1 MDRNTVLAFILIGLV
16 LMIWLWFNS
25 PDPSKMPNKKQDST
39 KVHSQQSKGTEIAKT
54 KSEEVSKNEETK
66 EALDTLGVYFN
77 KVELG
82 RNRFFT
88 VETPLYKVE
97 INSTGGR
104 FNRVFLKKYKEWYGG
119 NVQLINTKDGGDL
132 DLSFVTRDGKLIS
145 TSYFEY
151 QPEFSE
157 VSIILTDRDSIT
169 KSFVLKISDTSFIRK
184 KFTFYKDKYF
194 VRVDIEFK
202 GMEKVISG
210 NRYSLDWENG
220 IRFVEK
226 NTFDEASFA
235 KVDYY
240 AADELFNF
248 DATKFGEKIEK
259 RISGVFDWVGIR
271 NKYFVI
277 TILPLQKDPDG
288 LLELKGEK
296 KALNNG
302 GVIDKYSI
310 SIGKNINNFAYAS
323 DAYNFYFGPIEY
335 NTLKAHY
342 PTMTSIVDFGSFLG
356 LTFIIRPIAEYLM
369 LPLLKFLH
377 SFIPNYGIVIII
389 FSLLIKILLQP
400 LTNQSM
406 KSMKKMQLLQ
416 PMMNEIR
423 EKYKDD
429 PQKMNQE
436 VMKLYQTY
444 GINPAGG
451 CLPILLQMPILIALY
466 GLFRATIELRQQPF
480 TLWIKDLS
488 VPDTIVQLPF
498 RVPFFMIN
506 EISGL
511 ALLLGITMFIQ
522 QKMSITDPRQKALI
536 YIMPILLTLLFNSF
550 PSGLNLYYFMFN
562 LFSIAQQYYMNK
574 FSKPIELKPVDRKS
588 KKGFMQKLM
597 EQAEQ
602 NAKERRKRLA
612 KGKF

>member
-16 LMIWLWFNS
+16 LMLWLWYNT
-25 PDPSKMPNKKQDST
+25 PDPSTIQKMSQDTTQVQTSPKKE
-39 KVHSQQSKGTEIAKT
+39 TEAIT
-54 KSEEVSKNEETK
+54 SKSESISKQEGEK
-66 EALDTLGVYFN
+66 EFVDTLGVYFSN
-77 KVELG
+77 IELG
-82 RNRFFT
+82 KNRYLT

-97 INSTGGR
+97 INSTGGK

-119 NVQLINTKDGGDL
+119 HVQLINTKDGGDL
-132 DLSFVTRDGKLIS
+132 NLSFVTRDGKLIS
-145 TSYFEY
+145 TTYFEF

-157 VSIILTDRDSIT
+157 NFINLTDKDSVT
-169 KSFVLKISDTSFIRK
+169 KSFVLKITDTSFIRK
-184 KFTFYKDKYF
+184 KFTFYKDRYF
-194 VRVDIEFK
+194 VRVDFEFK

-226 NTFDEASFA
+226 NTFDEATFA

-240 AADELFNF
+240 AANELFNF
-248 DATKFGEKIEK
+248 DATSFGEKIEK
-259 RISGVFDWVGIR
+259 KISGVFDWVGIR

-277 TILPLQKDPDG
+277 TILPLQQDPDG
-288 LLELKGEK
+288 LLELRGEK
-296 KALNNG
+296 KALRNG

-310 SIGKNINNFAYAS
+310 SISKNVNNFVYAK
-323 DAYNFYFGPIEY
+323 DAYNIYFGPIEY
-335 NTLKAHY
+335 NTLKEHH

-389 FSLLIKILLQP
+389 FSIIIKILLHP
-400 LTNQSM
+400 LTKQSM
-406 KSMKKMQLLQ
+406 NSMKKMQLLQ

-480 TLWIKDLS
+480 ILWITDLS
-488 VPDTIVQLPF
+488 VPDTIVHLPF
-498 RVPFFMIN
+498 RLPIFMIN

-511 ALLLGITMFIQ
+511 ALLLGLTMFIQ
-522 QKMSITDPRQKALI
+522 QKMTVTDPKQKALV

-588 KKGFMQKLM
+588 KKGFMQRLM

>member
-1 MDRNTVLAFILIGLV
+1 MDRNSVLAFILIGLV
-16 LMIWLWFNS
+16 LMLWLWYNT
-25 PDPSKMPNKKQDST
+25 PDPSKMPKKKQDST
-39 KVHSQQSKGTEIAKT
+39 QVQIPKKEESEIT
-54 KSEEVSKNEETK
+54 KPDTVKASTQK
-66 EALDTLGVYFN
+66 ENKEINDTLGVYFSN
-77 KVELG
+77 VELG
-82 RNRFFT
+82 TNRFFT
-88 VETPLYKVE
+88 VETPLLKVE
-97 INSTGGR
+97 INSTGGK

-119 NVQLINTKDGGDL
+119 QVQLINTKDGGDL
-132 DLSFVTRDGKLIS
+132 NLSFVTKDGKLIT
-145 TSYFEY
+145 TSYFEFK
-151 QPEFSE
+151 PEFSE
-157 VSIILTDRDSIT
+157 SSINLTEQDSIT
-169 KSFVLKISDTSFIRK
+169 KSFILKINDTSFIRK

-194 VRVDIEFK
+194 VRVDVEFK
-202 GMEKVISG
+202 GMDRIISG
-210 NRYSLDWENG
+210 NRYALDWENG

-226 NTFDEASFA
+226 NTFDEATFA

-248 DATKFGEKIEK
+248 DATKINEKIEK
-259 RISGVFDWVGIR
+259 KISGVFDWVGIR

-277 TILPLQKDPDG
+277 TILPLQQDPDG

-296 KALNNG
+296 KALQNG
-302 GVIDKYSI
+302 GVIDKYSLSI
-310 SIGKNINNFAYAS
+310 SKNIINFAYAK

-335 NTLKAHY
+335 STLKAHH

-356 LTFIIRPIAEYLM
+356 LTFIIRPIAEYIM

-389 FSLLIKILLQP
+389 FSLIIKILLHP
-400 LTNQSM
+400 LTKQSM
-406 KSMKKMQLLQ
+406 TSMKKMQLLQ

-480 TLWIKDLS
+480 MLWIKDLS
-488 VPDTIVQLPF
+488 VPDTIVHLPF
-498 RVPFFMIN
+498 RLPFFMIN

-522 QKMSITDPRQKALI
+522 QKMSVTDPRQKAMI
-536 YIMPILLTLLFNSF
+536 YIMPILFTLLFNSF

-562 LFSIAQQYYMNK
+562 LFSIGQQYYINK

>member
-1 MDRNTVLAFILIGLV
+1 MDR
-16 LMIWLWFNS
+16 
-25 PDPSKMPNKKQDST
+25 
-39 KVHSQQSKGTEIAKT
+39 
-54 KSEEVSKNEETK
+54 
-66 EALDTLGVYFN
+66 
-77 KVELG
+77 
-82 RNRFFT
+82 
-88 VETPLYKVE
+88 
-97 INSTGGR
+97 
-104 FNRVFLKKYKEWYGG
+104 
-119 NVQLINTKDGGDL
+119 
-132 DLSFVTRDGKLIS
+132 
-145 TSYFEY
+145 
-151 QPEFSE
+151 
-157 VSIILTDRDSIT
+157 
-169 KSFVLKISDTSFIRK
+169 
-184 KFTFYKDKYF
+184 
-194 VRVDIEFK
+194 
-202 GMEKVISG
+202 VISG

-240 AADELFNF
+240 AANELFNF
-248 DATKFGEKIEK
+248 DATSFGEKIEK
-259 RISGVFDWVGIR
+259 KITGVFDWVAIR
-271 NKYFVI
+271 NKYF
-277 TILPLQKDPDG
+277 TISFLPIKQDPDG
-288 LLELKGEK
+288 ILELKGEK
-296 KALNNG
+296 KAFRNG

-310 SIGKNINNFAYAS
+310 SISRNLPTFQYSN
-323 DAYNFYFGPIEY
+323 DAFNLYFGPIEY
-335 NTLKAHY
+335 NTLKEHH

-389 FSLLIKILLQP
+389 FSLIIKIALHP
-400 LTNQSM
+400 LTKQSM
-406 KSMKKMQLLQ
+406 YSMKKMQLLQ

-480 TLWIKDLS
+480 TLWITDLS
-488 VPDTIVQLPF
+488 VPDTIVHLPF
-498 RVPFFMIN
+498 RLPLFMIN

-522 QKMSITDPRQKALI
+522 QKMTVTDPRQKAMV

-574 FSKPIELKPVDRKS
+574 FSKPIELKPVDRKA
-588 KKGFMQKLM
+588 KKGFMQRLM
-597 EQAEQ
+597 EQAEEQ
-602 NAKERRKRLA
+602 AKERRKRMA

>member
-16 LMIWLWFNS
+16 LMLWLWYNT
-25 PDPSKMPNKKQDST
+25 PDPSTMQKKTQDTTQAQTQQAEETETT
-39 KVHSQQSKGTEIAKT
+39 KPKPEVISKQEK
-54 KSEEVSKNEETK
+54 KNEII
-66 EALDTLGVYFN
+66 DSLGVYFSN
-77 KVELG
+77 VELG
-82 RNRFFT
+82 KNRFFT
-88 VETPLYKVE
+88 VETPLYKIE
-97 INSTGGR
+97 LSSTGGK
-104 FNRVFLKKYKEWYGG
+104 FYRVFLKKYKEWYDGK
-119 NVQLINTKDGGDL
+119 VQLINTKNGGDL
-132 DLSFVTRDGKLIS
+132 NLSFVTRDGKLIT
-145 TSYFEY
+145 TSYFDFK
-151 QPEFSE
+151 PEFSE
-157 VSIILTDRDSIT
+157 SSINLTDRDSIT
-169 KSFVLKISDTSFIRK
+169 KSFVLRITDSSLIRK

-194 VRVDIEFK
+194 VKIDFEFK
-202 GMEKVISG
+202 GMDKVISG

-226 NTFDEASFA
+226 NTFDEATFA
-235 KVDYY
+235 RVDYF
-240 AADELFNF
+240 AANELFNF
-248 DATKFGEKIEK
+248 DVTGYGEKIEK
-259 RISGVFDWVGIR
+259 KISGVFDWVGIR

-296 KALNNG
+296 RALRNG
-302 GVIDKYSI
+302 GVIDKYSVSI
-310 SIGKNINNFAYAS
+310 SKNINNFAYAN
-323 DAYNFYFGPIEY
+323 DAYKFYFGPIEY
-335 NTLKAHY
+335 NTLKAHH

-389 FSLLIKILLQP
+389 FSLIIKILLHP
-400 LTNQSM
+400 LTKQSM
-406 KSMKKMQLLQ
+406 NSMKKMQLLQ

-436 VMKLYQTY
+436 VMKLYRTY

-488 VPDTIVQLPF
+488 VPDTIVHLPF
-498 RVPFFMIN
+498 RLPIFMID

-511 ALLLGITMFIQ
+511 ALLLGLTMFIQ
-522 QKMSITDPRQKALI
+522 QKMTVTDPRQKALV

-588 KKGFMQKLM
+588 KKGFMQRLM

>member
-16 LMIWLWFNS
+16 LMVWLWYNT
-25 PDPSKMPNKKQDST
+25 PDPSKLPKKKQDST
-39 KVHSQQSKGTEIAKT
+39 QVQKQKVEKVKPEEKISESPIT
-54 KSEEVSKNEETK
+54 KSDS
-66 EALDTLGVYFN
+66 LGIYFS

-82 RNRFFT
+82 KNHIT
-88 VETPLYKVE
+88 TIETPLYKVE
-97 INSTGGR
+97 INSTGGK

-119 NVQLINTKDGGDL
+119 QVQLINTKEGGDL
-132 DLSFVTRDGKLIS
+132 NLSFVTKDGKVINTAS
-145 TSYFEY
+145 FEFK
-151 QPEFSE
+151 PEFSE
-157 VSIILTDRDSIT
+157 NYLVVDNVDSLT
-169 KSFVLKISDTSFIRK
+169 KSYVLKVNDSSLVRK
-184 KFTFYKDKYF
+184 KFTFYKNKYF
-194 VRVDIEFK
+194 VKVEIEFK
-202 GMEKVISG
+202 GMDYVLSG

-259 RISGVFDWVGIR
+259 KISGVFDWVAIR
-271 NKYFVI
+271 NKYFTI
-277 TILPLQKDPDG
+277 SILPLQKDPDG
-288 LLELKGEK
+288 MLELKGEK
-296 KALNNG
+296 RPLNNG
-302 GVIDKYSI
+302 GVIDKYSVSI
-310 SIGKNINNFAYAS
+310 SKNLPNFKYSS
-323 DAYNFYFGPIEY
+323 DAYNIYFGPIEY
-335 NTLKAHY
+335 NTLKAHH
-342 PTMTSIVDFGSFLG
+342 PTLTSIVDFGSFLG

-377 SFIPNYGIVIII
+377 SLIPNYGIVIII
-389 FSLLIKILLQP
+389 FSLIIKIVLHP
-400 LTNQSM
+400 LTKQSM
-406 KSMKKMQLLQ
+406 NSMKKMQLLQ

-480 TLWIKDLS
+480 ALWISDLS
-488 VPDTIVQLPF
+488 IPDTILHLPF
-498 RVPFFMIN
+498 RLPFFAIN

-511 ALLLGITMFIQ
+511 ALLLGLTMFIQ
-522 QKMSITDPRQKALI
+522 QKMSVTDPRQKAMI
-536 YIMPILLTLLFNSF
+536 YIMPILFTLLFNSF

-562 LFSIAQQYYMNK
+562 LFSIGQQYYINK
-574 FSKPIELKPVDRKS
+574 FSKPIELKPVDRKA
-588 KKGFMQKLM
+588 KKGFMQRLM
-597 EQAEQ
+597 EQAEE

>member
-1 MDRNTVLAFILIGLV
+1 MDRNSVLAFILIGLI
-16 LMIWLWFNS
+16 LMIWLWYNT
-25 PDPSKMPNKKQDST
+25 PDPSKLPKNKQDT
-39 KVHSQQSKGTEIAKT
+39 TQVQVKKETEKVKTEEQIAEGKITPEDSLGIYFSKVNLG
-54 KSEEVSKNEETK
+54 KNQITTFETQ
-66 EALDTLGVYFN
+66 
-77 KVELG
+77 
-82 RNRFFT
+82 
-88 VETPLYKVE
+88 LYKIE
-97 INSTGGR
+97 INSTGGK

-119 NVQLINTKDGGDL
+119 EVQLINTKDGGDL
-132 DLSFVTRDGKLIS
+132 NLTFVTKDGKLINTAS
-145 TSYFEY
+145 FEFK
-151 QPEFSE
+151 PEFAENYINLSDE
-157 VSIILTDRDSIT
+157 DSIT
-169 KSFVLKISDTSFIRK
+169 KSFVLKVNDTSFIRK
-184 KFTFYKDKYF
+184 KFTFYKNKYF
-194 VRVDIEFK
+194 VKIEIEFK
-202 GMEKVISG
+202 GMDNVLSG

-226 NTFDEASFA
+226 NTFDESSFA

-248 DATKFGEKIEK
+248 DATKFGEKLEK
-259 RISGVFDWVGIR
+259 KISGVFDWVAIR
-271 NKYFVI
+271 NKYFAI
-277 TILPLQKDPDG
+277 SILPLQKDPDG
-288 LLELKGEK
+288 MLELKGEK
-296 KALNNG
+296 RPLNNG

-310 SIGKNINNFAYAS
+310 SISKNLPNFKYSS
-323 DAYNFYFGPIEY
+323 DAYNIYFGPIEY
-335 NTLKAHY
+335 NTLKAHH

-377 SFIPNYGIVIII
+377 SIIPNYGIVIII
-389 FSLLIKILLQP
+389 FSLIIKIVLHP
-400 LTNQSM
+400 LTKQSM
-406 KSMKKMQLLQ
+406 NSMKKMQLLQ

-488 VPDTIVQLPF
+488 IPDTILHLPF
-498 RVPFFMIN
+498 RLPFFAIN

-511 ALLLGITMFIQ
+511 ALLLGLTMFIQ
-522 QKMSITDPRQKALI
+522 QKMSITDPRQKAMI
-536 YIMPILLTLLFNSF
+536 YIMPILFTLLFNSF

-562 LFSIAQQYYMNK
+562 LFSIGQQYYINK
-574 FSKPIELKPVDRKS
+574 FSKPIELKPVDRKA

>member
-16 LMIWLWFNS
+16 LMLWLWYNT
-25 PDPSKMPNKKQDST
+25 PDPSTIQKMSQDTTQVQTSPKKE
-39 KVHSQQSKGTEIAKT
+39 TEAIT
-54 KSEEVSKNEETK
+54 SKSESISKQEGEK
-66 EALDTLGVYFN
+66 EFVDTLGVYFSN
-77 KVELG
+77 IELG
-82 RNRFFT
+82 KNRYLT

-97 INSTGGR
+97 INSTGGK

-119 NVQLINTKDGGDL
+119 HVQLINTKDGGDL
-132 DLSFVTRDGKLIS
+132 NLSFVTRDGKLIS
-145 TSYFEY
+145 TTYFEF

-157 VSIILTDRDSIT
+157 NFINLTDKDSVT
-169 KSFVLKISDTSFIRK
+169 KSFVLKITDTSFIRK
-184 KFTFYKDKYF
+184 KFTFYKDRYF
-194 VRVDIEFK
+194 VRVDFEFK

-226 NTFDEASFA
+226 NTFDEATFA

-240 AADELFNF
+240 ATNELFNF
-248 DATKFGEKIEK
+248 DATSFGEKIEK
-259 RISGVFDWVGIR
+259 KISGVFDWVGIR

-277 TILPLQKDPDG
+277 TILPLQQDPDG
-288 LLELKGEK
+288 LLELRGEK
-296 KALNNG
+296 KALRNG

-310 SIGKNINNFAYAS
+310 SINKNVNNFVYAK
-323 DAYNFYFGPIEY
+323 DAYNIYFGPIEY
-335 NTLKAHY
+335 NTLKEHH

-389 FSLLIKILLQP
+389 FSIIIKILLHP
-400 LTNQSM
+400 LTKQSM
-406 KSMKKMQLLQ
+406 NSMKKMQLLQ

-480 TLWIKDLS
+480 ILWITDLS
-488 VPDTIVQLPF
+488 VPDTIVHLPF
-498 RVPFFMIN
+498 RLPIFMIN

-511 ALLLGITMFIQ
+511 ALLLGLTMFIQ
-522 QKMSITDPRQKALI
+522 QKMTVTDPRQKALV

-588 KKGFMQKLM
+588 KKGFMQRLM

>member
-16 LMIWLWFNS
+16 LMLWLWYNT
-25 PDPSKMPNKKQDST
+25 PDPSTIQKMSQDTTQVQTSPKKE
-39 KVHSQQSKGTEIAKT
+39 TEAIT
-54 KSEEVSKNEETK
+54 SKSESISKQEGEK
-66 EALDTLGVYFN
+66 EFVDTLGVYFSN
-77 KVELG
+77 IELG
-82 RNRFFT
+82 KNRYLT

-97 INSTGGR
+97 INSTGGK

-119 NVQLINTKDGGDL
+119 HVQLINTKDGGDL
-132 DLSFVTRDGKLIS
+132 NLSFVTRDGKLIS
-145 TSYFEY
+145 TTYFEF

-157 VSIILTDRDSIT
+157 NFINLTDKDSVT
-169 KSFVLKISDTSFIRK
+169 KSFVLKITDTSFIRK
-184 KFTFYKDKYF
+184 KFTFYKDRYF
-194 VRVDIEFK
+194 VRVDFEFK

-226 NTFDEASFA
+226 NTFDEATFA

-240 AADELFNF
+240 AANELFNF
-248 DATKFGEKIEK
+248 DATSFGEKIEK
-259 RISGVFDWVGIR
+259 KISGVFDWVGIR

-277 TILPLQKDPDG
+277 TILPLQQDPDG
-288 LLELKGEK
+288 LLELRGEK
-296 KALNNG
+296 KALRNG

-310 SIGKNINNFAYAS
+310 SISKNVNNFVYAK
-323 DAYNFYFGPIEY
+323 DAYNIYFGPIEY
-335 NTLKAHY
+335 NTLKEHH

-389 FSLLIKILLQP
+389 FSIIIKIILHP
-400 LTNQSM
+400 LTKQSM
-406 KSMKKMQLLQ
+406 NSMKKMQLLQ

-480 TLWIKDLS
+480 ILWITDLS
-488 VPDTIVQLPF
+488 VPDTIVHLPF
-498 RVPFFMIN
+498 RLPIFMIN

-511 ALLLGITMFIQ
+511 ALLLGLTMFIQ
-522 QKMSITDPRQKALI
+522 QKMTVTDPRQKALV

-588 KKGFMQKLM
+588 KKGFMQRLM

>member
-1 MDRNTVLAFILIGLV
+1 MDRNSVLAFILIGLV
-16 LMIWLWFNS
+16 LMLWLWYNT
-25 PDPSKMPNKKQDST
+25 PDPSKMPKKKQDST
-39 KVHSQQSKGTEIAKT
+39 QVQIPKKEESEIT
-54 KSEEVSKNEETK
+54 KPDTVKASTQK
-66 EALDTLGVYFN
+66 ENKEINDTLGVYFSN
-77 KVELG
+77 VELG
-82 RNRFFT
+82 TNRFFT
-88 VETPLYKVE
+88 IETPLLKVE
-97 INSTGGR
+97 INSTGGK
-104 FNRVFLKKYKEWYGG
+104 FNRVFLKTYKEWYGG
-119 NVQLINTKDGGDL
+119 QVQLINTKDGGDL
-132 DLSFVTRDGKLIS
+132 NLSFVTKDGKLIT
-145 TSYFEY
+145 TSYFEFK
-151 QPEFSE
+151 PEFSE
-157 VSIILTDRDSIT
+157 SSINLTEQDSIT
-169 KSFVLKISDTSFIRK
+169 KSFILKINDTSFIRK

-194 VRVDIEFK
+194 VRVDVEFK
-202 GMEKVISG
+202 GMDRIISG
-210 NRYSLDWENG
+210 NRYALDWENG

-226 NTFDEASFA
+226 NTFDEATFA

-248 DATKFGEKIEK
+248 DATNINEKIEK
-259 RISGVFDWVGIR
+259 KISGVFDWVGIR

-277 TILPLQKDPDG
+277 TILPLQQDPDG

-296 KALNNG
+296 KALQNG
-302 GVIDKYSI
+302 GVIDKYSLSI
-310 SIGKNINNFAYAS
+310 SKNINNFAYAK

-335 NTLKAHY
+335 STLKAHH

-356 LTFIIRPIAEYLM
+356 LTFIIRPIAEYIM

-389 FSLLIKILLQP
+389 FSLIIKILLHP
-400 LTNQSM
+400 LTKQSM
-406 KSMKKMQLLQ
+406 TSMKKMQLLQ

-480 TLWIKDLS
+480 MLWIKDLS
-488 VPDTIVQLPF
+488 VPDTIVHLPF
-498 RVPFFMIN
+498 RLPFFMID

-511 ALLLGITMFIQ
+511 ALLLGLTMFIQ
-522 QKMSITDPRQKALI
+522 QKMTITDPRQKVLV
-536 YIMPILLTLLFNSF
+536 YMMPILLTLLFNSF

-562 LFSIAQQYYMNK
+562 LFSIGQQYYINK

>member
-1 MDRNTVLAFILIGLV
+1 MDRNSVLAFILIGLV
-16 LMIWLWFNS
+16 LMIWLWFNA
-25 PDPSKMPNKKQDST
+25 PDPSKLPKKPQDST
-39 KVHSQQSKGTEIAKT
+39 QVQTKKEVEKK
-54 KSEEVSKNEETK
+54 KSEETVSKVKIETS
-66 EALDTLGVYFN
+66 DSLGTYFSA
-77 KVELG
+77 VESG
-82 RNRFFT
+82 KSKIT
-88 VETPLYKVE
+88 TIETPLLKVE
-97 INSTGGR
+97 INSTGGK
-104 FNRVFLKKYKEWYGG
+104 FNRIFLKKYKEWYGG
-119 NVQLINTKDGGDL
+119 NVQLINTKEGGDL
-132 DLSFVTRDGKLIS
+132 NLTLVTRDGKIVN
-145 TSYFEY
+145 TSPFEFK
-151 QPEFSE
+151 PEFQGDFVNIATE
-157 VSIILTDRDSIT
+157 DSIT
-169 KSFVLKISDTSFIRK
+169 KSFVLKIGDSSLIRK
-184 KFTFYKDKYF
+184 KFTFYKNKYF
-194 VRVDIEFK
+194 VRVDLEFI
-202 GMEKVISG
+202 GMDKVLSG
-210 NRYSLDWENG
+210 NRYSMDWENG

-235 KVDYY
+235 KVDYF

-248 DATKFGEKIEK
+248 DATSFGEKIEK
-259 RISGVFDWVGIR
+259 KINGVFDWVAIR
-271 NKYFVI
+271 NKYFTI
-277 TILPLQKDPDG
+277 SILPLQKDPDG
-288 LLELKGEK
+288 MLELKGEK
-296 KALNNG
+296 RALNNG
-302 GVIDKYSI
+302 GVVDKYSLSI
-310 SIGKNINNFAYAS
+310 SKNLSNFKYAR
-323 DAYNFYFGPIEY
+323 DAFNIYFGPIEY
-335 NTLKAHY
+335 NTLKSHH

-356 LTFIIRPIAEYLM
+356 LTFIIRPIAEYIM

-389 FSLLIKILLQP
+389 FSLIIKIVLHP
-400 LTNQSM
+400 LTKQSM
-406 KSMKKMQLLQ
+406 NSMKKMQLLQ

-488 VPDTIVQLPF
+488 IPDTLVHLPF
-498 RVPFFMIN
+498 RLPFFAIN

-522 QKMSITDPRQKALI
+522 QKMSVTDPRQKAMI
-536 YIMPILLTLLFNSF
+536 YIMPVLFTLLFNSF

-562 LFSIAQQYYMNK
+562 LFSIAQQYYINK
-574 FSKPIELKPVDRKS
+574 FSAPIELKPVDRKS

>member
-16 LMIWLWFNS
+16 LMLWLWFNT
-25 PDPSKMPNKKQDST
+25 PDPSKMPQ
-39 KVHSQQSKGTEIAKT
+39 KT
-54 KSEEVSKNEETK
+54 HDTTQVSRPQPNEEKVSETK
-66 EALDTLGVYFN
+66 TQVPSVDIIDTLGIYFSN
-77 KVELG
+77 VEKG
-82 RNRFFT
+82 KNQFVT
-88 VETPLYKVE
+88 VETPLIKVE
-97 INSTGGR
+97 LNSTGGK
-104 FNRVFLKKYKEWYGG
+104 FHRVFLKNYKEWYGG
-119 NVQLINTKDGGDL
+119 LVQVINTKLGGDL
-132 DLSFVTRDGKLIS
+132 NLSFVTKDGKLIS
-145 TSYFEY
+145 TSAFEFR
-151 QPEFSE
+151 PEFSQNY
-157 VSIILTDRDSIT
+157 INLTEIDSIT
-169 KSFVLKISDTSFIRK
+169 KSFVLKINDTSLIRK

-194 VRVDIEFK
+194 VRVDFEFK
-202 GMEKVISG
+202 GMDRIISG

-240 AADELFNF
+240 AANELFNF
-248 DATKFGEKIEK
+248 DATSFGEKIDK
-259 RISGVFDWVGIR
+259 KISGVFDWVAIR
-271 NKYFVI
+271 NKYF
-277 TILPLQKDPDG
+277 TISFLPLNPDPDG
-288 LLELKGEK
+288 MLELKGEK
-296 KALNNG
+296 RALKNG
-302 GVIDKYSI
+302 GVIDQYSI
-310 SIGKNINNFAYAS
+310 SISKNIPNFQYAQ
-323 DAYNFYFGPIEY
+323 DAFNIYFGPIEY
-335 NTLKAHY
+335 NTLRAHH

-389 FSLLIKILLQP
+389 FSLIIKIVLHP
-400 LTNQSM
+400 LTKQSM
-406 KSMKKMQLLQ
+406 NSMKKMQLLQ

-480 TLWIKDLS
+480 ILWITDLS
-488 VPDTIVQLPF
+488 IPDTILHLPF
-498 RVPFFMIN
+498 RLPLFMID

-522 QKMSITDPRQKALI
+522 QKMTITDPRQKAMVYL
-536 YIMPILLTLLFNSF
+536 MPILLTLLFNSF

-562 LFSIAQQYYMNK
+562 LFSIAQQHYVNK
-574 FSKPIELKPVDRKS
+574 FSKPIELKPVDKKA
-588 KKGFMQKLM
+588 KKGFMQRLM
-597 EQAEQ
+597 EQAEE

>member
-1 MDRNTVLAFILIGLV
+1 LL
-16 LMIWLWFNS
+16 
-25 PDPSKMPNKKQDST
+25 
-39 KVHSQQSKGTEIAKT
+39 
-54 KSEEVSKNEETK
+54 
-66 EALDTLGVYFN
+66 
-77 KVELG
+77 KVEL
-82 RNRFFT
+82 
-88 VETPLYKVE
+88 
-97 INSTGGR
+97 NSTGGK
-104 FNRVFLKKYKEWYGG
+104 FNRVYLKKYKEWYGG
-119 NVQLINTKDGGDL
+119 QVQLINTKDGGDL
-132 DLSFVTRDGKLIS
+132 NLSFVTKDGKLIS
-145 TSYFEY
+145 TDPFEFS
-151 QPEFSE
+151 PEFSE
-157 VSIILTDRDSIT
+157 SSINLSNQDSIT
-169 KSFVLKISDTSFIRK
+169 KSFVLRIDDSTLIRK

-194 VRVDIEFK
+194 VKVDVEFK
-202 GMEKVISG
+202 GMGRVISG
-210 NRYSLDWENG
+210 NRYSLDWNNG

-226 NTFDEASFA
+226 NSFDEATFA

-240 AADELFNF
+240 AADELFDF
-248 DATKFGEKIEK
+248 DATNFGEKKEK
-259 RISGVFDWVGIR
+259 KIGGVFDWVAVR

-277 TILPLQKDPDG
+277 AFLPFQKEPDIT
-288 LLELKGEK
+288 LELKGEK

-302 GVIDKYSI
+302 GVIDKYSLSI
-310 SIGKNINNFAYAS
+310 SKNLPSFNYGV
-323 DAYNFYFGPIEY
+323 DAYNIYFGPIEY
-335 NTLKAHY
+335 STLKAHH
-342 PTMTSIVDFGSFLG
+342 TTLTSIVDFGSFLG

-389 FSLLIKILLQP
+389 FSLLIKIVLHP
-400 LTNQSM
+400 LTKQSM
-406 KSMKKMQLLQ
+406 NSMKKMQLLQ

-480 TLWIKDLS
+480 ALWIKDLS
-488 VPDTIVQLPF
+488 VPDTILHLPF
-498 RVPFFMIN
+498 RLPLFGID

-511 ALLLGITMFIQ
+511 ALLLGVTMFIQ
-522 QKMSITDPRQKALI
+522 QKMSITDPRQKSLI
-536 YIMPILLTLLFNSF
+536 YIMPILFILLFNSF

-562 LFSIAQQYYMNK
+562 LFSIAQQYYINK
-574 FSKPIELKPVDRKS
+574 FSPQIELKPVDRKS

-602 NAKERRKRLA
+602 NAKERRKRMA

>member
-1 MDRNTVLAFILIGLV
+1 MDRNSVLAFILIGLV
-16 LMIWLWFNS
+16 LMLWLWYNT
-25 PDPSKMPNKKQDST
+25 PDPSKLPKKSHDTTQVQT
-39 KVHSQQSKGTEIAKT
+39 KKLEEK
-54 KSEEVSKNEETK
+54 KSEEKLSENKIQPE
-66 EALDTLGVYFN
+66 DTLGIYFSS
-77 KVELG
+77 VEVG
-82 RNRFFT
+82 KNSITT
-88 VETPLYKVE
+88 VETPLYKIE
-97 INSTGGR
+97 INSTGGK

-119 NVQLINTKDGGDL
+119 LVQLINTKDGGDL
-132 DLSFVTRDGKLIS
+132 NLSFVTKDGKLIS
-145 TSYFEY
+145 TAPFEFK
-151 QPEFSE
+151 PEFSQNY
-157 VSIILTDRDSIT
+157 INLTDQDSIT
-169 KSFVLKISDTSFIRK
+169 KSFVLKINDTTLIRK

-194 VRVDIEFK
+194 VRVDLEFK
-202 GMEKVISG
+202 GMDRVLSG

-240 AADELFNF
+240 AANELFNF
-248 DATKFGEKIEK
+248 DATSFGQKIEK
-259 RISGVFDWVGIR
+259 KISGVFDWVAIR
-271 NKYFVI
+271 NKYFAI
-277 TILPLQKDPDG
+277 SILPLQKDPDG
-288 LLELKGEK
+288 MLELEGEK
-296 KALNNG
+296 KALQNG
-302 GVIDKYSI
+302 GVIDKYSLSI
-310 SIGKNINNFAYAS
+310 SKNLPNFNYAQ
-323 DAYNFYFGPIEY
+323 DAFNIYFGPIEY
-335 NTLKAHY
+335 NTLKSHH

-389 FSLLIKILLQP
+389 FSLIIKIALHP
-400 LTNQSM
+400 LTKQSM
-406 KSMKKMQLLQ
+406 NSMKKMQLLQ

-480 TLWIKDLS
+480 MLWITDLS
-488 VPDTIVQLPF
+488 VPDTILHLPF
-498 RVPFFMIN
+498 RLPIFMIN

-522 QKMSITDPRQKALI
+522 QKMTVTDPRQKAMV

-562 LFSIAQQYYMNK
+562 ILSIAHQHYVNK
-574 FSKPIELKPVDRKS
+574 YSKPIELKPVDRKS

>member
-1 MDRNTVLAFILIGLV
+1 MDRNSVLAFILIGLV
-16 LMIWLWFNS
+16 LMLWLWYNT
-25 PDPSKMPNKKQDST
+25 PDPSKMPKKKQDST
-39 KVHSQQSKGTEIAKT
+39 QVQIPKKEESEIT
-54 KSEEVSKNEETK
+54 KPDTVKASTQK
-66 EALDTLGVYFN
+66 ENKEINDTLGVYFSN
-77 KVELG
+77 VELG
-82 RNRFFT
+82 TNRFFT
-88 VETPLYKVE
+88 IETPLLKVE
-97 INSTGGR
+97 INSTGGK
-104 FNRVFLKKYKEWYGG
+104 FNRVFLKTYKEWYGG
-119 NVQLINTKDGGDL
+119 QVQLINTKDGGDL
-132 DLSFVTRDGKLIS
+132 NLSFVTKDGKLIT
-145 TSYFEY
+145 TSYFEFK
-151 QPEFSE
+151 PEFSE
-157 VSIILTDRDSIT
+157 SSINLTEQDSIT
-169 KSFVLKISDTSFIRK
+169 KSFILKINDTSFIRK

-194 VRVDIEFK
+194 VRVDVEFK
-202 GMEKVISG
+202 GMDRIISG
-210 NRYSLDWENG
+210 NRYALDWENG

-226 NTFDEASFA
+226 NTFDEATFA

-248 DATKFGEKIEK
+248 DATKINEKIEK
-259 RISGVFDWVGIR
+259 KISGVFDWVGIR

-277 TILPLQKDPDG
+277 TILPLQQDPDG

-296 KALNNG
+296 KALQNG
-302 GVIDKYSI
+302 GVIDKYSLSI
-310 SIGKNINNFAYAS
+310 SKNINNFAYAK

-335 NTLKAHY
+335 STLKAHH

-356 LTFIIRPIAEYLM
+356 LTFIIRPIAEYIM

-389 FSLLIKILLQP
+389 FSLIIKILLHP
-400 LTNQSM
+400 LTKQSM
-406 KSMKKMQLLQ
+406 TSMKKMQLLQ

-480 TLWIKDLS
+480 MLWIKDLS
-488 VPDTIVQLPF
+488 VPDTIVHLPF
-498 RVPFFMIN
+498 RLPFFMID

-511 ALLLGITMFIQ
+511 ALLLGLTMFIQ
-522 QKMSITDPRQKALI
+522 QKMTITDPRQKVLV
-536 YIMPILLTLLFNSF
+536 YMMPILLTLLFNSF

-562 LFSIAQQYYMNK
+562 LFSIGQQYYINK

>member
-1 MDRNTVLAFILIGLV
+1 
-16 LMIWLWFNS
+16 MIWLWFNT
-25 PDPSKMPNKKQDST
+25 PDPSKMPMKKQDST
-39 KVHSQQSKGTEIAKT
+39 HVHSPQIQETEIG
-54 KSEEVSKNEETK
+54 KSQSDKVSKEEEAK
-66 EALDTLGVYFN
+66 EILDTLGVYFS

-82 RNRFFT
+82 KNKFFT

-97 INSTGGR
+97 INSTGGK

-132 DLSFVTRDGKLIS
+132 NLSFVTRDGKLIT
-145 TSYFEY
+145 TSYFEF

-157 VSIILTDRDSIT
+157 SSINLNDRDSIT
-169 KSFVLKISDTSFIRK
+169 KSFVLKISDTSLIRK

-194 VRVDIEFK
+194 VRVDVEFK
-202 GMEKVISG
+202 GMDKVISG

-240 AADELFNF
+240 AAEELFNF
-248 DATKFGEKIEK
+248 DATHFGEKIEK
-259 RISGVFDWVGIR
+259 KISGVFDWVGIR

-296 KALNNG
+296 KPLHNG

-310 SIGKNINNFAYAS
+310 SISKNISNFAYAN

-335 NTLKAHY
+335 NTLKAHH

-480 TLWIKDLS
+480 ALWIKDLS
-488 VPDTIVQLPF
+488 IPDTIVHLPF
-498 RVPFFMIN
+498 RLPFFMIN

-522 QKMSITDPRQKALI
+522 QKMSVTDPRQKAII
-536 YIMPILLTLLFNSF
+536 YIMPILFTLLFNSF

>member
-1 MDRNTVLAFILIGLV
+1 MDRNSVLAFILIGLV
-16 LMIWLWFNS
+16 LMLWLWYNT
-25 PDPSKMPNKKQDST
+25 PDPSKMPKKPQDTTHTQQT
-39 KVHSQQSKGTEIAKT
+39 KPTEQKI
-54 KSEEVSKNEETK
+54 SEEKAKASEEII
-66 EALDTLGVYFN
+66 DTLGVYFSN
-77 KVELG
+77 VERGKNQITTIETPLLKVEL
-82 RNRFFT
+82 
-88 VETPLYKVE
+88 
-97 INSTGGR
+97 NSTGGK

-119 NVQLINTKDGGDL
+119 FVQLINTKDGGDL
-132 DLSFVTRDGKLIS
+132 NLSFVTRDGKLIN
-145 TSYFEY
+145 TANFEFR
-151 QPEFSE
+151 PEFSQNYINL
-157 VSIILTDRDSIT
+157 VDADSIT
-169 KSFVLKISDTSFIRK
+169 KSFVLKVNDTSLIRK
-184 KFTFYKDKYF
+184 RFTFYRDKYF
-194 VRVDIEFK
+194 VRVELEFK
-202 GMEKVISG
+202 GMDRVISG

-240 AADELFNF
+240 AANELFNF
-248 DATKFGEKIEK
+248 DATSFGEKIEK
-259 RISGVFDWVGIR
+259 KITGVFDWVAIR
-271 NKYFVI
+271 NKYF
-277 TILPLQKDPDG
+277 TISFLPIQQDPDG
-288 LLELKGEK
+288 ILELKGEK
-296 KALNNG
+296 KALRNG

-310 SIGKNINNFAYAS
+310 SISRNLPTFQYSN
-323 DAYNFYFGPIEY
+323 DAFNLYFGPIEY
-335 NTLKAHY
+335 NTLKEHH

-389 FSLLIKILLQP
+389 FSLIIKIALHP
-400 LTNQSM
+400 LTKQSM
-406 KSMKKMQLLQ
+406 YSMKKMQLLQ

-480 TLWIKDLS
+480 TLWITDLS
-488 VPDTIVQLPF
+488 VPDTIVHLPF
-498 RVPFFMIN
+498 RLPIFMIN

-522 QKMSITDPRQKALI
+522 QKMTITDPRQKAMV

-574 FSKPIELKPVDRKS
+574 FSKPIELKPVDRKA
-588 KKGFMQKLM
+588 KKGFMQRLM
-597 EQAEQ
+597 EQAEEQ
-602 NAKERRKRLA
+602 AKERRKRLA

>member
-16 LMIWLWFNS
+16 LMIWLWINT
-25 PDPSKMPNKKQDST
+25 PDPSKMPGKHQDTTQVTLSKKEVENIT
-39 KVHSQQSKGTEIAKT
+39 IPPKT
-54 KSEEVSKNEETK
+54 QSEEKT
-66 EALDTLGVYFN
+66 DTLGIYFS
-77 KVELG
+77 KVETG
-82 RNRFFT
+82 KNQIITF
-88 VETPLYKVE
+88 ETPLYKIE
-97 INSTGGR
+97 LNSTGGK
-104 FNRVFLKKYKEWYGG
+104 FYRVFLKNYKEWYGG
-119 NVQLINTKDGGDL
+119 QVQLINTKYGGDL
-132 DLSFVTRDGKLIS
+132 NLSFVTKDGKLIN
-145 TSYFEY
+145 TSPFEFK
-151 QPEFSE
+151 PEFSE
-157 VSIILTDRDSIT
+157 NYLNLTESDSLV
-169 KSFVLKISDTSFIRK
+169 KSFVLKINDTALIRK
-184 KFTFYKDKYF
+184 KFTFYKNKYF
-194 VRVDIEFK
+194 VKVDLEFK
-202 GMEKVISG
+202 GMDNIISG

-226 NTFDEASFA
+226 NSFDEASFA

-248 DATKFGEKIEK
+248 DATSFNEKIEK
-259 RISGVFDWVGIR
+259 KISGIFDWVAIR
-271 NKYFVI
+271 NKYFAI
-277 TILPLQKDPDG
+277 SILPLQKDPDG
-288 LLELKGEK
+288 MLELKGEK
-296 KALNNG
+296 RALNNG

-310 SIGKNINNFAYAS
+310 SISKNLPNFKYAS
-323 DAYNFYFGPIEY
+323 DAFNFYFGPIEY
-335 NTLKAHY
+335 NTLKEHN

-356 LTFIIRPIAEYLM
+356 LTFIIRPIAEYIM

-377 SFIPNYGIVIII
+377 SVIPNYGIVIII
-389 FSLLIKILLQP
+389 FSLIIKIVLHP
-400 LTNQSM
+400 LTKQSM
-406 KSMKKMQLLQ
+406 NSMKKMQLLQ

-480 TLWIKDLS
+480 AFWINDLS
-488 VPDTIVQLPF
+488 IPDTILHLPF
-498 RVPFFMIN
+498 RLPIFAIN

-522 QKMSITDPRQKALI
+522 QKMTITDPRQKAMI
-536 YIMPILLTLLFNSF
+536 YMMPVLFVLLFNSF

-562 LFSIAQQYYMNK
+562 LFSIAQQYYINK
-574 FSKPIELKPVDRKS
+574 FSKPIELKPVDRKA
-588 KKGFMQKLM
+588 KKGFMQRLM
-597 EQAEQ
+597 EQAEE
-602 NAKERRKRLA
+602 NAKERRKRMA

>member
-1 MDRNTVLAFILIGLV
+1 MDRNSVLAFILIGLV
-16 LMIWLWFNS
+16 LMLWLWYNT
-25 PDPSKMPNKKQDST
+25 PDPSKLPKKKQDST
-39 KVHSQQSKGTEIAKT
+39 QVQIPKKEESEITKT
-54 KSEEVSKNEETK
+54 DTVKASTQK
-66 EALDTLGVYFN
+66 ENKEINDTLGVYFSN
-77 KVELG
+77 VELG
-82 RNRFFT
+82 TNRFFT
-88 VETPLYKVE
+88 IETPLLKVE
-97 INSTGGR
+97 INSTGGK

-119 NVQLINTKDGGDL
+119 QVQLINTKDGGDL
-132 DLSFVTRDGKLIS
+132 NLSFVTKDGKLIT
-145 TSYFEY
+145 TSYFEFK
-151 QPEFSE
+151 PEFSE
-157 VSIILTDRDSIT
+157 SSINLTEQDSIT
-169 KSFVLKISDTSFIRK
+169 KSFILKINDTSFIRK

-194 VRVDIEFK
+194 VRVDVEFK
-202 GMEKVISG
+202 GMDRIISG
-210 NRYSLDWENG
+210 NRYALDWENG

-226 NTFDEASFA
+226 NTFDEATFA

-248 DATKFGEKIEK
+248 DATKINEKIEK
-259 RISGVFDWVGIR
+259 KISGVFDWVGIR

-277 TILPLQKDPDG
+277 TILPLQQDPDG

-296 KALNNG
+296 KALQNG
-302 GVIDKYSI
+302 GVIDKYSLSI
-310 SIGKNINNFAYAS
+310 SKNINNFAYAK

-335 NTLKAHY
+335 STLKAHH

-356 LTFIIRPIAEYLM
+356 LTFIIRPIAEYIM

-389 FSLLIKILLQP
+389 FSLIIKILLHP
-400 LTNQSM
+400 LTKQSM
-406 KSMKKMQLLQ
+406 TSMKKMQLLQ

-423 EKYKDD
+423 EKYKGD

-480 TLWIKDLS
+480 MLWIKDLS
-488 VPDTIVQLPF
+488 VPDTIVHLPF
-498 RVPFFMIN
+498 RLPFFMID

-511 ALLLGITMFIQ
+511 ALLLGLTMFIQ
-522 QKMSITDPRQKALI
+522 QKMSVTDPRQKAMI
-536 YIMPILLTLLFNSF
+536 YIMPILFTLLFNSF

-562 LFSIAQQYYMNK
+562 LFSIGQQYYMNK

>member
-1 MDRNTVLAFILIGLV
+1 MDRNSVLAFILIGLI
-16 LMIWLWFNS
+16 LMIWLWYNS
-25 PDPSKMPNKKQDST
+25 PDPSKFPKKNQDTSHVQV
-39 KVHSQQSKGTEIAKT
+39 KKEIEKE
-54 KSEEVSKNEETK
+54 KSEEKITDSKITP
-66 EALDTLGVYFN
+66 DDSLGIYFS
-77 KVELG
+77 
-82 RNRFFT
+82 T
-88 VETPLYKVE
+88 VKTGTNNLTTIETPLLKVE
-97 INSTGGR
+97 INSTGGK

-119 NVQLINTKDGGDL
+119 QVQLINTKEGGDL
-132 DLSFVTRDGKLIS
+132 NITLVTKDGKIIN
-145 TSYFEY
+145 TSPFEFK
-151 QPEFSE
+151 PEFSE
-157 VSIILTDRDSIT
+157 NYINISGEDSLT
-169 KSFVLKISDTSFIRK
+169 KSFVLKINDSSLIRK

-194 VRVDIEFK
+194 IRVDLEFK
-202 GMEKVISG
+202 GMDRVLSG

-226 NTFDEASFA
+226 NSFDEASFA

-240 AADELFNF
+240 AANELFNF
-248 DATKFGEKIEK
+248 DATSFNEKIEK
-259 RISGVFDWVGIR
+259 KISGVFDWVAIR
-271 NKYFVI
+271 NKYF
-277 TILPLQKDPDG
+277 TISFLPLQKDPDG
-288 LLELKGEK
+288 MLELKGEK
-296 KALNNG
+296 KALING
-302 GVIDKYSI
+302 GVIDKYSLSI
-310 SIGKNINNFAYAS
+310 SKNLPGFNYAQ
-323 DAYNFYFGPIEY
+323 DGFNVYFGPIEY
-335 NTLKAHY
+335 NTLKYHH
-342 PTMTSIVDFGSFLG
+342 PSMTSIVDFGSFLG
-356 LTFIIRPIAEYLM
+356 LTFIIRPIAEYVM

-377 SFIPNYGIVIII
+377 SIIPNYGFVIII
-389 FSLLIKILLQP
+389 FSLIIKIVLHP
-400 LTNQSM
+400 LTKQSM
-406 KSMKKMQLLQ
+406 NSMKKMQLLQ

-480 TLWIKDLS
+480 IMWINDLS
-488 VPDTIVQLPF
+488 IPDTILHLPF
-498 RVPFFMIN
+498 RLPFFAIN

-522 QKMSITDPRQKALI
+522 QKMSVTDPRQKAMI
-536 YIMPILLTLLFNSF
+536 YLMPILFVLLFNSF

-562 LFSIAQQYYMNK
+562 LFSIAQQYYINK
-574 FSKPIELKPVDRKS
+574 FSPQIELKPVDRKT

>member
-1 MDRNTVLAFILIGLV
+1 MDRNSVLAFILIGLV
-16 LMIWLWFNS
+16 LMIWLWYNA
-25 PDPSKMPNKKQDST
+25 PQPNQTPSKKVDST
-39 KVHSQQSKGTEIAKT
+39 QVQHEKKNIQTEEEIAEQ
-54 KSEEVSKNEETK
+54 KSVPPINQDLADS
-66 EALDTLGVYFN
+66 LGVYFS
-77 KVELG
+77 KVEKG
-82 RNRFFT
+82 KNQIVTF
-88 VETPLYKVE
+88 ESPLYRIE
-97 INSTGGR
+97 INSTGGK
-104 FNRVFLKKYKEWYGG
+104 FNRFFLKKYKEWYGG
-119 NVQLINTKDGGDL
+119 SVQLINTKAGGDL
-132 DLSFVTRDGKLIS
+132 NLTFVTQDGKLIN
-145 TSYFEY
+145 TKYFDFK
-151 QPEFSE
+151 PEFSE
-157 VSIILTDRDSIT
+157 TNVSISDQDSVT
-169 KSFVLKISDTSFIRK
+169 KSFVLNISDTSFIRK
-184 KFTFYKDKYF
+184 KFTFYKNKYF
-194 VRVDIEFK
+194 VKTEIEFHNLSNI
-202 GMEKVISG
+202 ISG

-226 NTFDEASFA
+226 NTFDEAAFA
-235 KVDYY
+235 KIDYY
-240 AADELFNF
+240 AAEELFTF
-248 DATKFGEKIEK
+248 DATDFGKKNEKK
-259 RISGVFDWVGIR
+259 ISGVFDWVAVR

-277 TILPLQKDPDG
+277 SILPLKQDPDG

-296 KALNNG
+296 IHQPNG
-302 GVIDKYSI
+302 GVKELYSI
-310 SIGKNINNFAYAS
+310 SINRNLPNLNRSTDTF
-323 DAYNFYFGPIEY
+323 NFYFGPVEY
-335 NTLKAHY
+335 NTLKTHH
-342 PTMTSIVDFGSFLG
+342 PTMTAIVDFGSFLG

-389 FSLLIKILLQP
+389 FSLLIKILLHP
-400 LTNQSM
+400 LTKQSM

-480 TLWIKDLS
+480 VWWIKDLS
-488 VPDTIVQLPF
+488 VPDTILHLPF
-498 RVPFFMIN
+498 RLPFFAIN

-511 ALLLGITMFIQ
+511 ALLLGLTMFIQ
-522 QKMSITDPRQKALI
+522 QKMSVTDPRQKAMI
-536 YIMPILLTLLFNSF
+536 YIMPILFTLLFNSF

-562 LFSIAQQYYMNK
+562 LFSIAQQYYINK
-574 FSKPIELKPVDRKS
+574 FSPQIELKPIDKKS

>member
-1 MDRNTVLAFILIGLV
+1 MDRNSVLAFILIGLV
-16 LMIWLWFNS
+16 LMLWLWYNT
-25 PDPSKMPNKKQDST
+25 PDPSKLPKKKQDST
-39 KVHSQQSKGTEIAKT
+39 QVQIPKKEESEIT
-54 KSEEVSKNEETK
+54 KPDTVKASTQK
-66 EALDTLGVYFN
+66 ENKEINDTLGVYFSN
-77 KVELG
+77 VELG
-82 RNRFFT
+82 TNRFFT
-88 VETPLYKVE
+88 VETPLLKVE
-97 INSTGGR
+97 INSTGGK

-119 NVQLINTKDGGDL
+119 QVQLINTKDGGDL
-132 DLSFVTRDGKLIS
+132 NLSFVTKDGKLIT
-145 TSYFEY
+145 TSYFEFK
-151 QPEFSE
+151 PEFSE
-157 VSIILTDRDSIT
+157 SSINLTEQDSIT
-169 KSFVLKISDTSFIRK
+169 KSFILKINDTSFIRK

-194 VRVDIEFK
+194 VRVDVEFK
-202 GMEKVISG
+202 GMDRIISG
-210 NRYSLDWENG
+210 NRYALDWENG

-226 NTFDEASFA
+226 NTFDEATFA

-248 DATKFGEKIEK
+248 DATKINEKIEK
-259 RISGVFDWVGIR
+259 KISGVFDWVGIR

-277 TILPLQKDPDG
+277 TILPLQQDPDG

-296 KALNNG
+296 KALQNG
-302 GVIDKYSI
+302 GVIDKYSLSI
-310 SIGKNINNFAYAS
+310 SKNINNFAYAK

-335 NTLKAHY
+335 STLKAHH

-356 LTFIIRPIAEYLM
+356 LTFIIRPIAEYIM

-389 FSLLIKILLQP
+389 FSLIIKILLHP
-400 LTNQSM
+400 LTKQSM
-406 KSMKKMQLLQ
+406 TSMKKMQLLQ

-480 TLWIKDLS
+480 MLWIKDLS
-488 VPDTIVQLPF
+488 VPDTIVHLPF
-498 RVPFFMIN
+498 RLPFFMID

-511 ALLLGITMFIQ
+511 ALLLGLTMFIQ
-522 QKMSITDPRQKALI
+522 QKMSVTDPRQKALV
-536 YIMPILLTLLFNSF
+536 YMMPILS
-550 PSGLNLYYFMFN
+550 YFAC
-562 LFSIAQQYYMNK
+562 SIVFHQ
-574 FSKPIELKPVDRKS
+574 D
-588 KKGFMQKLM
+588 
-597 EQAEQ
+597 
-602 NAKERRKRLA
+602 
-612 KGKF
+612 

>member
-1 MDRNTVLAFILIGLV
+1 MDRNSVLAFILIGLV
-16 LMIWLWFNS
+16 LMVWLWYNT
-25 PDPSKMPNKKQDST
+25 PDPSKMPTKPQDTTHTQQT
-39 KVHSQQSKGTEIAKT
+39 KPTEQKISEEKT
-54 KSEEVSKNEETK
+54 KAPEEII
-66 EALDTLGVYFN
+66 DTLGVYFSN
-77 KVELG
+77 VEKGKNQITTIETPLLKVEL
-82 RNRFFT
+82 
-88 VETPLYKVE
+88 
-97 INSTGGR
+97 NSTGGK

-119 NVQLINTKDGGDL
+119 FVQLINTKDGGDL
-132 DLSFVTRDGKLIS
+132 NLSFVTRDGKLIN
-145 TSYFEY
+145 TSNFEFR
-151 QPEFSE
+151 PEFSQNYINL
-157 VSIILTDRDSIT
+157 VDGDSIT
-169 KSFVLKISDTSFIRK
+169 KSFVLKLNDTSLIRK
-184 KFTFYKDKYF
+184 KFTFYRDKYF
-194 VRVDIEFK
+194 VRVELEFK
-202 GMEKVISG
+202 GMDRVISG

-240 AADELFNF
+240 AANELFNF
-248 DATKFGEKIEK
+248 DATSFGEKIEK
-259 RISGVFDWVGIR
+259 KITGVFDWVAIR
-271 NKYFVI
+271 NKYF
-277 TILPLQKDPDG
+277 TISFLPIKQDPDG
-288 LLELKGEK
+288 ILELKGEK
-296 KALNNG
+296 KALRNG

-310 SIGKNINNFAYAS
+310 SISRNLPTFQYSN
-323 DAYNFYFGPIEY
+323 DAFNLYFGPIEY
-335 NTLKAHY
+335 NTLKEHH

-389 FSLLIKILLQP
+389 FSLIIKIALHP
-400 LTNQSM
+400 LTKQSM
-406 KSMKKMQLLQ
+406 YSMKKMQLLQ

-480 TLWIKDLS
+480 TLWITDLS
-488 VPDTIVQLPF
+488 VPDTILHLPF
-498 RVPFFMIN
+498 RLPIFMID

-522 QKMSITDPRQKALI
+522 QKMTVTDPRQKAMV

-574 FSKPIELKPVDRKS
+574 FSKPIELKPVDRKA
-588 KKGFMQKLM
+588 KKGFMQRLM
-597 EQAEQ
+597 EQAEEQ
-602 NAKERRKRLA
+602 AKERRKRMA

>member
-16 LMIWLWFNS
+16 LMLWLWYNT
-25 PDPSKMPNKKQDST
+25 PDPSTIQKMSQDTTQVHTSPKKE
-39 KVHSQQSKGTEIAKT
+39 TEAIT
-54 KSEEVSKNEETK
+54 SKSESISKQEGEK
-66 EALDTLGVYFN
+66 EFVDTLGVYFSN
-77 KVELG
+77 IELG
-82 RNRFFT
+82 KNRYLT

-97 INSTGGR
+97 INSTGGK

-119 NVQLINTKDGGDL
+119 HVQLINTKDGGDL
-132 DLSFVTRDGKLIS
+132 NLSFVTRDGKLIS
-145 TSYFEY
+145 TTYFEF

-157 VSIILTDRDSIT
+157 NFINLTDKDSVT
-169 KSFVLKISDTSFIRK
+169 KSFVLKITDTSFIRK
-184 KFTFYKDKYF
+184 KFTFYKDRYF
-194 VRVDIEFK
+194 VRVDFEFK

-226 NTFDEASFA
+226 NTFDEATFA

-240 AADELFNF
+240 AANELFNF
-248 DATKFGEKIEK
+248 DATSFGEKIEK
-259 RISGVFDWVGIR
+259 KISGVFDWVGIR

-277 TILPLQKDPDG
+277 TILPLQQDPDG
-288 LLELKGEK
+288 LLELRGEK
-296 KALNNG
+296 KALRNG

-310 SIGKNINNFAYAS
+310 SISKNVNNFVYAK
-323 DAYNFYFGPIEY
+323 DAYNIYFGPIEY
-335 NTLKAHY
+335 NTLKEHH

-389 FSLLIKILLQP
+389 FSIIIKILLHP
-400 LTNQSM
+400 LTKQSM
-406 KSMKKMQLLQ
+406 NSMKKMQLLQ

-480 TLWIKDLS
+480 ILWITDLS
-488 VPDTIVQLPF
+488 VPDTIVHLPF
-498 RVPFFMIN
+498 RLPIFMIN

-511 ALLLGITMFIQ
+511 ALLLGLTMFIQ
-522 QKMSITDPRQKALI
+522 QKMTVTDPKQKALV

-562 LFSIAQQYYMNK
+562 LFSITQQYYMNK

-588 KKGFMQKLM
+588 KKGFMQRLM

>member
-16 LMIWLWFNS
+16 LMIWLWINT
-25 PDPSKMPNKKQDST
+25 PDPSKMPKKHQDT
-39 KVHSQQSKGTEIAKT
+39 TQISQDKKEIEKEPEPQSVQTEQKA
-54 KSEEVSKNEETK
+54 
-66 EALDTLGVYFN
+66 DTLGIYFSN
-77 KVELG
+77 VEKG
-82 RNRFFT
+82 SNQYVI
-88 VETPLYKVE
+88 VETPLLKVE
-97 INSTGGR
+97 LNSTGGK
-104 FNRVFLKKYKEWYGG
+104 FHRVFLQKYKEWYGG
-119 NVQLINTKDGGDL
+119 QVQLINTKYGGDL
-132 DLSFVTRDGKLIS
+132 NLSFVTKDGKLIN
-145 TSYFEY
+145 TAPFEFK
-151 QPEFSE
+151 PEFSE
-157 VSIILTDRDSIT
+157 NYINLTESDSIV
-169 KSFVLKISDTSFIRK
+169 KSFVLRINDTSLIRK
-184 KFTFYKDKYF
+184 KFTFYKSKYF
-194 VRVDIEFK
+194 VKVDLEFK
-202 GMEKVISG
+202 GMDKIISG
-210 NRYSLDWENG
+210 NRYSVDWENG

-248 DATKFGEKIEK
+248 DATSFNEKIEK
-259 RISGVFDWVGIR
+259 KISGIFDWVAVR
-271 NKYFVI
+271 NKYFTI
-277 TILPLQKDPDG
+277 SILPLQNDPDDM
-288 LLELKGEK
+288 LELKGEK
-296 KALNNG
+296 RALNNG

-310 SIGKNINNFAYAS
+310 SISKNLLNFQYAT
-323 DAYNFYFGPIEY
+323 DAFNIYFGPIEY
-335 NTLKAHY
+335 NTLKEHHQ
-342 PTMTSIVDFGSFLG
+342 TMTSIVDFGSFLG
-356 LTFIIRPIAEYLM
+356 LTFIIRPIAEYVM

-377 SFIPNYGIVIII
+377 SIIPNYGIVIIF
-389 FSLLIKILLQP
+389 FSLIIKIVLHP
-400 LTNQSM
+400 LTKQSM
-406 KSMKKMQLLQ
+406 NSMKKMQLLQ

-480 TLWIKDLS
+480 TLWINDLS
-488 VPDTIVQLPF
+488 IPDTILHLPF
-498 RVPFFMIN
+498 RLPIFAIN

-511 ALLLGITMFIQ
+511 ALLLGVTMFIQ
-522 QKMSITDPRQKALI
+522 QKMSITDPRQKAMI
-536 YIMPILLTLLFNSF
+536 YMMPILFILLFNSF

-562 LFSIAQQYYMNK
+562 LFSIAQQYYINK
-574 FSKPIELKPVDRKS
+574 FSKPIELKPVDRKA

-602 NAKERRKRLA
+602 NAKERRKRMA

>member
-1 MDRNTVLAFILIGLV
+1 MDRNSVLAFILIGLV
-16 LMIWLWFNS
+16 LMIWLWYNA
-25 PDPSKMPNKKQDST
+25 PDPSKLPKKPQDST
-39 KVHSQQSKGTEIAKT
+39 QVQT
-54 KSEEVSKNEETK
+54 KKEVEKKISEETVSRVKIEAGDSLGTYFSAVESGKSKIITIETP
-66 EALDTLGVYFN
+66 LL
-77 KVELG
+77 KVEL
-82 RNRFFT
+82 
-88 VETPLYKVE
+88 
-97 INSTGGR
+97 NSTGGK
-104 FNRVFLKKYKEWYGG
+104 FNRIFLKKYKEWYGG
-119 NVQLINTKDGGDL
+119 NVQLINTKEGGDL
-132 DLSFVTRDGKLIS
+132 NLTLVTRDGKIVN
-145 TSYFEY
+145 TSPFEFK
-151 QPEFSE
+151 PEFQE
-157 VSIILTDRDSIT
+157 DFVNITTEDSVT
-169 KSFVLKISDTSFIRK
+169 KSFVLKISDSSLIRK
-184 KFTFYKDKYF
+184 KFTFYKNKYF
-194 VRVDIEFK
+194 VRVDLEFI
-202 GMEKVISG
+202 GMDRVLSG

-248 DATKFGEKIEK
+248 DATSFGEKIEK
-259 RISGVFDWVGIR
+259 KINGVFDWVAIR
-271 NKYFVI
+271 NKYFTI
-277 TILPLQKDPDG
+277 SILPLQKDPDG
-288 LLELKGEK
+288 ILELEGEK
-296 KALNNG
+296 RALNNG
-302 GVIDKYSI
+302 GVIDKYSLSI
-310 SIGKNINNFAYAS
+310 SKNLSNFNYAR
-323 DAYNFYFGPIEY
+323 DAFNIYFGPIEY
-335 NTLKAHY
+335 NTLKSHH

-356 LTFIIRPIAEYLM
+356 LTFIIRPIAEYIM

-389 FSLLIKILLQP
+389 FSLIIKIVLHP
-400 LTNQSM
+400 LTKQSM
-406 KSMKKMQLLQ
+406 NSMKKMQLLQ

-436 VMKLYQTY
+436 MMKLYQTY

-488 VPDTIVQLPF
+488 NPDTIVHLPF
-498 RVPFFMIN
+498 RLPFFAIN

-522 QKMSITDPRQKALI
+522 QKMSVTDPKQKAMI
-536 YIMPILLTLLFNSF
+536 YIMPVLFILLFNSF

-562 LFSIAQQYYMNK
+562 LFSIAQQYYINK
-574 FSKPIELKPVDRKS
+574 FSAHIELKPVDRKS

>member
-1 MDRNTVLAFILIGLV
+1 MDRNSVLAFILIGLV
-16 LMIWLWFNS
+16 LMVWLWYNT
-25 PDPSKMPNKKQDST
+25 PDPSKMPKKPQDTAHTQQT
-39 KVHSQQSKGTEIAKT
+39 KPTEQKISEEKT
-54 KSEEVSKNEETK
+54 KAPEEII
-66 EALDTLGVYFN
+66 DTLGVYFSN
-77 KVELG
+77 VEKGKNQITTIETPLLKVEL
-82 RNRFFT
+82 
-88 VETPLYKVE
+88 
-97 INSTGGR
+97 NSTGGK

-119 NVQLINTKDGGDL
+119 FVQLINTKDGGDL
-132 DLSFVTRDGKLIS
+132 NLSFVTRDGKLIN
-145 TSYFEY
+145 TSNFEFR
-151 QPEFSE
+151 PEFSQNYINL
-157 VSIILTDRDSIT
+157 VDADSIT
-169 KSFVLKISDTSFIRK
+169 KSFVLKVNDTSLIRK
-184 KFTFYKDKYF
+184 KFTFYRDKYF
-194 VRVDIEFK
+194 VRVELEFK
-202 GMEKVISG
+202 GMDRVISG

-240 AADELFNF
+240 AANELFNF
-248 DATKFGEKIEK
+248 DATSFGEKIEK
-259 RISGVFDWVGIR
+259 KITGVFDWVAIR
-271 NKYFVI
+271 NKYF
-277 TILPLQKDPDG
+277 TISFLPIQQDPDG
-288 LLELKGEK
+288 ILELKGEK
-296 KALNNG
+296 KAFRNG

-310 SIGKNINNFAYAS
+310 SISRNLPTFQYSN
-323 DAYNFYFGPIEY
+323 DAFNLYFGPIEY
-335 NTLKAHY
+335 NTLKEHH

-389 FSLLIKILLQP
+389 FSLIIKIALHP
-400 LTNQSM
+400 LTKQSM
-406 KSMKKMQLLQ
+406 YSMKKMQLLQ

-480 TLWIKDLS
+480 TLWITDLS
-488 VPDTIVQLPF
+488 VPDTIVHLPF
-498 RVPFFMIN
+498 RLPLFMIN

-522 QKMSITDPRQKALI
+522 QKMTVTDPRQKAMV

-574 FSKPIELKPVDRKS
+574 FSKPIELKPVDRKA
-588 KKGFMQKLM
+588 KKGFMQRLM
-597 EQAEQ
+597 EQAEEQ
-602 NAKERRKRLA
+602 AKERRKRMA

>member
-1 MDRNTVLAFILIGLV
+1 MDRNSVLAFILIGLV
-16 LMIWLWFNS
+16 LMLWLWYNT
-25 PDPSKMPNKKQDST
+25 PDPSKLPKKKQDST
-39 KVHSQQSKGTEIAKT
+39 QVQIPKKEESEIT
-54 KSEEVSKNEETK
+54 KPDTVKASTQK
-66 EALDTLGVYFN
+66 ENKEINDTLGVYFSN
-77 KVELG
+77 VELG
-82 RNRFFT
+82 TNRFFT
-88 VETPLYKVE
+88 VETPLLKVE
-97 INSTGGR
+97 INSTGGK

-119 NVQLINTKDGGDL
+119 QVQLINTKDGGDL
-132 DLSFVTRDGKLIS
+132 NLSFVTKDGKLIT
-145 TSYFEY
+145 TSYFEFK
-151 QPEFSE
+151 PEFSE
-157 VSIILTDRDSIT
+157 SSINLTEQDSIT
-169 KSFVLKISDTSFIRK
+169 KSFILKINDTSFIRK

-194 VRVDIEFK
+194 VRVDVEFK
-202 GMEKVISG
+202 GMDRIISG
-210 NRYSLDWENG
+210 NRYALDWENG

-226 NTFDEASFA
+226 NTFDEATFA

-248 DATKFGEKIEK
+248 DATKINEKIEK
-259 RISGVFDWVGIR
+259 KISGVFDWVGIR

-277 TILPLQKDPDG
+277 TILPLQQDPDG

-296 KALNNG
+296 KALQNG
-302 GVIDKYSI
+302 GVIDKYSLSI
-310 SIGKNINNFAYAS
+310 SKNINNFAYAK

-335 NTLKAHY
+335 STLKAHH

-356 LTFIIRPIAEYLM
+356 LTFIIRPIAEYIM

-389 FSLLIKILLQP
+389 FSLIIKILLHP
-400 LTNQSM
+400 LTKQSM
-406 KSMKKMQLLQ
+406 TSMKKMQLLQ

-480 TLWIKDLS
+480 MLWIKDLS
-488 VPDTIVQLPF
+488 VPDTIVHLPF
-498 RVPFFMIN
+498 RLPFFMIN

-522 QKMSITDPRQKALI
+522 QKMSVTDPRQKAMI
-536 YIMPILLTLLFNSF
+536 YIMPILFTLLFNSF

-562 LFSIAQQYYMNK
+562 LFSIGQQYYINK

>member
-16 LMIWLWFNS
+16 LMVWLWYNT
-25 PDPSKMPNKKQDST
+25 PDPSKLPKKKQDST
-39 KVHSQQSKGTEIAKT
+39 QVQKQEVEKVKPEEKISESPIT
-54 KSEEVSKNEETK
+54 KSDS
-66 EALDTLGVYFN
+66 LGIYFS

-82 RNRFFT
+82 KNHIT
-88 VETPLYKVE
+88 TIETPLYKVE
-97 INSTGGR
+97 INSTGGK

-119 NVQLINTKDGGDL
+119 QVQLINTKEGGDL
-132 DLSFVTRDGKLIS
+132 NLSFVTKDGKVINTAS
-145 TSYFEY
+145 FEFK
-151 QPEFSE
+151 PEFSE
-157 VSIILTDRDSIT
+157 NYLVVDNVDSLT
-169 KSFVLKISDTSFIRK
+169 KSYVLKVNDSSLVRK
-184 KFTFYKDKYF
+184 KFTFYKNKYF
-194 VRVDIEFK
+194 VKVEIEFK
-202 GMEKVISG
+202 GMDYVLSG

-259 RISGVFDWVGIR
+259 KISGVFDWVAIR
-271 NKYFVI
+271 NKYFTI
-277 TILPLQKDPDG
+277 SILPLQKDPDG
-288 LLELKGEK
+288 MLELKGEK
-296 KALNNG
+296 RPLNNG
-302 GVIDKYSI
+302 GVIDKYSVSI
-310 SIGKNINNFAYAS
+310 SKNLPNFKYSS
-323 DAYNFYFGPIEY
+323 DAYNIYFGPIEY
-335 NTLKAHY
+335 NTLKAHH
-342 PTMTSIVDFGSFLG
+342 PTLTSIVDFGSFLG

-377 SFIPNYGIVIII
+377 SLIPNYGIVIII
-389 FSLLIKILLQP
+389 FSLIIKIVLHP
-400 LTNQSM
+400 LTKQSM
-406 KSMKKMQLLQ
+406 NSMKKMQLLQ

-480 TLWIKDLS
+480 ALWISDLS
-488 VPDTIVQLPF
+488 IPDTILHLPF
-498 RVPFFMIN
+498 RLPFFAIN

-511 ALLLGITMFIQ
+511 ALLLGLTMFIQ
-522 QKMSITDPRQKALI
+522 QKMSVTDPRQKAMI
-536 YIMPILLTLLFNSF
+536 YIMPILFTLLFNSF

-562 LFSIAQQYYMNK
+562 LFSIGQQYYINK
-574 FSKPIELKPVDRKS
+574 FSKPIELKPVDRKA
-588 KKGFMQKLM
+588 KKGFMQRLM
-597 EQAEQ
+597 EQAEE

>member
-1 MDRNTVLAFILIGLV
+1 MDRNSVLAFILIGLV
-16 LMIWLWFNS
+16 LMVWLWYNT
-25 PDPSKMPNKKQDST
+25 PDPSKMPKKPQDTAHTQQT
-39 KVHSQQSKGTEIAKT
+39 KPTEQKISEEKT
-54 KSEEVSKNEETK
+54 KAPEEII
-66 EALDTLGVYFN
+66 DTLGVYFSN
-77 KVELG
+77 VEKGKNQITTIETPLLKVEL
-82 RNRFFT
+82 
-88 VETPLYKVE
+88 
-97 INSTGGR
+97 NSTGGK

-119 NVQLINTKDGGDL
+119 FVQLINTKDGGDL
-132 DLSFVTRDGKLIS
+132 NLSFVTRDGKLIN
-145 TSYFEY
+145 TSNFEFR
-151 QPEFSE
+151 PEFSQNYINL
-157 VSIILTDRDSIT
+157 VDADSIT
-169 KSFVLKISDTSFIRK
+169 KSFVLKVNDTSLIRK
-184 KFTFYKDKYF
+184 KFTFYRDKYF
-194 VRVDIEFK
+194 VRVELEFK
-202 GMEKVISG
+202 GMDRVISG

-240 AADELFNF
+240 AANELFNF
-248 DATKFGEKIEK
+248 DATSFGEKIEK
-259 RISGVFDWVGIR
+259 KITGVFDWVAIR
-271 NKYFVI
+271 NKYF
-277 TILPLQKDPDG
+277 TISFLPIQQDPDG
-288 LLELKGEK
+288 ILELKGEK
-296 KALNNG
+296 KAFRNG

-310 SIGKNINNFAYAS
+310 SISRNLPTFQYSN
-323 DAYNFYFGPIEY
+323 DAFNLYFGPIEY
-335 NTLKAHY
+335 NTLKEHH

-389 FSLLIKILLQP
+389 FSFIIKIALHP
-400 LTNQSM
+400 LTKQSM
-406 KSMKKMQLLQ
+406 YSMKKMQLLQ

-480 TLWIKDLS
+480 TLWITDLS
-488 VPDTIVQLPF
+488 VPDTIVHLPF
-498 RVPFFMIN
+498 RLPLFMIN

-522 QKMSITDPRQKALI
+522 QKMTVTDPRQKAMV

-574 FSKPIELKPVDRKS
+574 FSKPIELKPVDRKA
-588 KKGFMQKLM
+588 KKGFMQRLM
-597 EQAEQ
+597 EQAEEQ
-602 NAKERRKRLA
+602 AKERRKRMA

>member
-1 MDRNTVLAFILIGLV
+1 MDRNSVLAFILIGLV
-16 LMIWLWFNS
+16 LMLWLWYNT
-25 PDPSKMPNKKQDST
+25 PDPSKLPKKKQDST
-39 KVHSQQSKGTEIAKT
+39 QVQIPKKEESEIT
-54 KSEEVSKNEETK
+54 KPDTVKASTQK
-66 EALDTLGVYFN
+66 ENKEINDTLGVYFSN
-77 KVELG
+77 VELG
-82 RNRFFT
+82 TNRFFT
-88 VETPLYKVE
+88 IETPLLKVE
-97 INSTGGR
+97 INSTGGK

-119 NVQLINTKDGGDL
+119 QVQLINTKDGGDL
-132 DLSFVTRDGKLIS
+132 NLSFVTKDGKLIT
-145 TSYFEY
+145 TSYFEFK
-151 QPEFSE
+151 PEFSE
-157 VSIILTDRDSIT
+157 SSINLTEQDSIT
-169 KSFVLKISDTSFIRK
+169 KSFILKINDTSFIRK

-194 VRVDIEFK
+194 VRVDVEFK
-202 GMEKVISG
+202 GMDRIISG
-210 NRYSLDWENG
+210 NRYALDWESG

-226 NTFDEASFA
+226 NTFDEATFA

-248 DATKFGEKIEK
+248 DATNINEKIEK
-259 RISGVFDWVGIR
+259 KISGVFDWVGIR

-277 TILPLQKDPDG
+277 TILPLQQDPDG

-296 KALNNG
+296 KAIQNG
-302 GVIDKYSI
+302 GVIDKYSLSI
-310 SIGKNINNFAYAS
+310 SKNINNFAYAK

-335 NTLKAHY
+335 STLKAHH

-356 LTFIIRPIAEYLM
+356 LTFIIRPIAEYIM

-389 FSLLIKILLQP
+389 FSLIIKILLHP
-400 LTNQSM
+400 LTKQSM
-406 KSMKKMQLLQ
+406 TSMKKMQLLQ

-480 TLWIKDLS
+480 MLWIKDLS
-488 VPDTIVQLPF
+488 VPDTIVHLPF
-498 RVPFFMIN
+498 RLPLFMID

-511 ALLLGITMFIQ
+511 ALLLGLTMFIQ
-522 QKMSITDPRQKALI
+522 QKMTITDPRQKVLV
-536 YIMPILLTLLFNSF
+536 YMMPILLTLLFNSF

-562 LFSIAQQYYMNK
+562 LFSIAQQYYTNK

-588 KKGFMQKLM
+588 KKGFMQRLM

>member
-1 MDRNTVLAFILIGLV
+1 MDRNSVLAFILIGLV
-16 LMIWLWFNS
+16 LMIWLWYNA
-25 PDPSKMPNKKQDST
+25 PQPNQTQRGKIDST
-39 KVHSQQSKGTEIAKT
+39 HVQKEIQAPKADEKQT
-54 KSEEVSKNEETK
+54 QVTSSSENQEVIDS
-66 EALDTLGVYFN
+66 LGIYFS
-77 KVELG
+77 KVERG
-82 RNRFFT
+82 NDKIVS
-88 VETPLYKVE
+88 VETPLYKAE
-97 INSTGGR
+97 INSTGGKFHR
-104 FNRVFLKKYKEWYGG
+104 FFLKKYKEWYGG
-119 NVQLINTKDGGDL
+119 PVQLINTKLGGDL
-132 DLSFVTRDGKLIS
+132 SLSFVTQDGKLIN
-145 TSYFEY
+145 TKYFEFH
-151 QPEFSE
+151 PEFSE
-157 VSIILTDRDSIT
+157 SNVSIADQDSVI
-169 KSFVLKISDTSFIRK
+169 KSFILEVNDSSYIRK

-194 VRVDIEFK
+194 VKTEIEFYNL
-202 GMEKVISG
+202 GNIISG
-210 NRYSLDWENG
+210 NRYILDWENG

-226 NTFDEASFA
+226 NTFDEAAFA

-240 AADELFNF
+240 AADELFTF
-248 DATKFGEKIEK
+248 DATDFGKKIDK
-259 RISGVFDWVGIR
+259 KISGVFDWVAVR

-277 TILPLQKDPDG
+277 SILPLKQDPDG

-296 KALNNG
+296 IHQSNG
-302 GVIDKYSI
+302 GVKDLYSI
-310 SIGKNINNFAYAS
+310 SINRNLPNLHRSTDTF
-323 DAYNFYFGPIEY
+323 NFYFGPVEY
-335 NTLKAHY
+335 NTLQSHH
-342 PTMTSIVDFGSFLG
+342 PTMTALVDFGSFLG

-389 FSLLIKILLQP
+389 FSLLIKILLHP
-400 LTNQSM
+400 LTKQSM
-406 KSMKKMQLLQ
+406 NSMKKMQLLQ

-480 TLWIKDLS
+480 VWWIQDLS
-488 VPDTIVQLPF
+488 IPDTILHLPF
-498 RVPFFMIN
+498 RLPIFAIN

-511 ALLLGITMFIQ
+511 ALLLGLTMFIQ
-522 QKMSITDPRQKALI
+522 QKMSVTDPRQKAMI
-536 YIMPILLTLLFNSF
+536 YIMPILFTLLFNSF

-574 FSKPIELKPVDRKS
+574 FSPQIELKPVDKKA
-588 KKGFMQKLM
+588 KKGFMQRLM

-602 NAKERRKRLA
+602 NSKERRKRLA

>member
-25 PDPSKMPNKKQDST
+25 PDPGKMPKKKQDST
-39 KVHSQQSKGTEIAKT
+39 QVHSQQSKETEIIKPDSREISKKEGT
-54 KSEEVSKNEETK
+54 KEVS
-66 EALDTLGVYFN
+66 DTLGVYFSR
-77 KVELG
+77 VELG
-82 RNRFFT
+82 KNRFLT

-97 INSTGGR
+97 INSTGGK

-119 NVQLINTKDGGDL
+119 DVQLINTKDGGDL
-132 DLSFVTRDGKLIS
+132 NLSFVTRDGKLIT
-145 TSYFEY
+145 TSYFEF

-157 VSIILTDRDSIT
+157 SSINLTDRDSIT

-194 VRVDIEFK
+194 VRVEVEFK
-202 GMEKVISG
+202 GMDKIISG

-259 RISGVFDWVGIR
+259 KISGVFDWVGIR

-310 SIGKNINNFAYAS
+310 SISKNINNFAYAN

-335 NTLKAHY
+335 NTLKTHY

-356 LTFIIRPIAEYLM
+356 LTFIIRPIAEYIM

-389 FSLLIKILLQP
+389 FSLIIKILLQP

-436 VMKLYQTY
+436 IMKLYQTY

-488 VPDTIVQLPF
+488 IPDTIVHLPF
-498 RVPFFMIN
+498 RLPFFMIN

-522 QKMSITDPRQKALI
+522 QKMSVTDPRQKAMI
-536 YIMPILLTLLFNSF
+536 YVMPILFTLLFNSF

-562 LFSIAQQYYMNK
+562 LFSIAQQFYMNK

>member
-16 LMIWLWFNS
+16 LMVWLWYNT
-25 PDPSKMPNKKQDST
+25 PDPSKLPKKKQDST
-39 KVHSQQSKGTEIAKT
+39 QVQKQVVEKVKPEEKISESPIT
-54 KSEEVSKNEETK
+54 KSDS
-66 EALDTLGVYFN
+66 LGIYFS

-82 RNRFFT
+82 KNHIT
-88 VETPLYKVE
+88 TIETPLYKVE
-97 INSTGGR
+97 INSTGGK

-119 NVQLINTKDGGDL
+119 QVQLINTKEGGDL
-132 DLSFVTRDGKLIS
+132 NLSFVTKDGKVINTAS
-145 TSYFEY
+145 FEFK
-151 QPEFSE
+151 PEFSE
-157 VSIILTDRDSIT
+157 NYLVVDNVDSLT
-169 KSFVLKISDTSFIRK
+169 KSYVLKVNDSSLVRK
-184 KFTFYKDKYF
+184 KFTFYKNKYF
-194 VRVDIEFK
+194 VKVEIEFK
-202 GMEKVISG
+202 GMDYVLSG

-259 RISGVFDWVGIR
+259 KISGVFDWVAIR
-271 NKYFVI
+271 NKYFTI
-277 TILPLQKDPDG
+277 SILPLQKDPDG
-288 LLELKGEK
+288 MLELKGEK
-296 KALNNG
+296 RPLNNG
-302 GVIDKYSI
+302 GVIDKYSVSI
-310 SIGKNINNFAYAS
+310 SKNLPNFKYSS
-323 DAYNFYFGPIEY
+323 DAYNIYFGPIEY
-335 NTLKAHY
+335 NTLKAHH
-342 PTMTSIVDFGSFLG
+342 PTLTSIVDFGSFLG

-377 SFIPNYGIVIII
+377 SLIPNYGIVIII
-389 FSLLIKILLQP
+389 FSLIIKIVLHP
-400 LTNQSM
+400 LTKQSM
-406 KSMKKMQLLQ
+406 NSMKKMQLLQ

-480 TLWIKDLS
+480 ALWISDLS
-488 VPDTIVQLPF
+488 IPDTILHLPF
-498 RVPFFMIN
+498 RLPFFAIN

-511 ALLLGITMFIQ
+511 ALLLGLTMFIQ
-522 QKMSITDPRQKALI
+522 QKMSVTDPRQKAMI
-536 YIMPILLTLLFNSF
+536 YIMPILFTLLFNSF

-562 LFSIAQQYYMNK
+562 LFSIGQQYYINK
-574 FSKPIELKPVDRKS
+574 FSKPIELKPVDRKA
-588 KKGFMQKLM
+588 KKGFMQRLM
-597 EQAEQ
+597 EQAEE